1 MAYVYGNTVRK
12 EELDI
17 PKHQKEKKQVSSQVR
32 KNRYQAKHMS
42 KGYVLFLTV
51 AATIALV
58 LCVQYLQLQ
67 SEITDRSNR
76 IVALQRELEELEDNN
91 TTEYHYIMS
100 SMNLEEIREKAMN
113 DLGMVYAEEDQMIEY
128 TSPSG
133 SVVTQYEKIPESGIV
148 TDSN

>member
-1 MAYVYGNTVRK
+1 
-12 EELDI
+12 
-17 PKHQKEKKQVSSQVR
+17 
-32 KNRYQAKHMS
+32 MS

-113 DLGMVYAEEDQMIEY
+113 DFGMVYAEEDQMIEY